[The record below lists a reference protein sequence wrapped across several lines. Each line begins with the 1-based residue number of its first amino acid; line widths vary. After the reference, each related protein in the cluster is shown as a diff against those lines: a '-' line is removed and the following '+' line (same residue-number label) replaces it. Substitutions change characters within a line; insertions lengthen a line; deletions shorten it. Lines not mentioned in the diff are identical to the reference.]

1 MKSVINLLMLFTL
14 SSLHADGV
22 HLRFQ
27 ADIDSKAQ
35 KLGEIIQIDKDTKH
49 WSDLAL
55 QSSPVA
61 GERISK
67 KQILAWMT
75 QKVGLFNYTW
85 EGARTIKVKQVI
97 QTPGALLI
105 EKARTELLNHLQS
118 RYQRVELKTLSTA
131 KDSEYALNEF
141 QTEIKSGY
149 PPSKRTCIWLKHEKK
164 HIPIWFEVHAFARV
178 LVAKKNIK
186 INTLI
191 QNDMLL
197 WQEQDVAGLPD
208 QPVEHYPQNAWLNS
222 SLLKNKI
229 LLTSQL
235 KEVPQIIKG
244 QELKVSFNKKAIHVI
259 MDAIALND
267 GYKGQSI
274 SIKNPVNQEVF
285 VARVTGSGHAEVYL

>member
-1 MKSVINLLMLFTL
+1 MKSVINLFMLLTL

-27 ADIDSKAQ
+27 ANIDSKAQ
-35 KLGEIIQIDKDTKH
+35 KLGEIIQIDKDTEH

-61 GERISK
+61 GEWISK
-67 KQILAWMT
+67 KQILTWMT
-75 QKVGLFNYTW
+75 EKVGSFNYTW
-85 EGARTIKVKQVI
+85 EGVRTIKVKQVI

-105 EKARTELLNHLQS
+105 EKAHSELLNHLKS

-141 QTEIKSGY
+141 KTEIKAGY
-149 PPSKRTCIWLKHEKK
+149 PPAKRTCVWLKHGKK

-178 LVAKKNIK
+178 LVAKENIK
-186 INTLI
+186 INTPI
-191 QNDMLL
+191 QNNMLL
-197 WQEQDVAGLPD
+197 WQERDIAGLPD
-208 QPVEHYPQNAWLNS
+208 QPAQHYPQNTWLNS

-244 QELKVSFNKKAIHVI
+244 QELKVSFNKKSIRVI
-259 MDAIALND
+259 MDAIALNN
-267 GYKGQSI
+267 GYEGQSI
-274 SIKNPVNQEVF
+274 SIQNPANQEVF
-285 VARVTGSGHAEVYL
+285 VAQVTGSGQAEVYL